1 MKKKLK
7 VVKHPAIPRSTVREV
22 RDALKAADLLV
33 NQGFNKVFVI
43 LEDSEG
49 RLAFECAGMDDI
61 KRIAMLECAKVLTIK
76 DRFS

>member
-7 VVKHPAIPRSTVREV
+7 VVKHPSIPRSTVRQAK
-22 RDALKAADLLV
+22 DALKAADCLV

-43 LEDSEG
+43 LEDAEG
-49 RLAFECAGMDDI
+49 RLAFECAGMDDMQ
-61 KRIAMLECAKVLTIK
+61 RIAMLECAKVLTIK